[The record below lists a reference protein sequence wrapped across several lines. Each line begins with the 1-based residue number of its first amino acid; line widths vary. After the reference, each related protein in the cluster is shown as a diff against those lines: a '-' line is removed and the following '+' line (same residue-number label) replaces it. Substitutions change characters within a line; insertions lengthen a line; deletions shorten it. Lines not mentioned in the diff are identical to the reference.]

1 MRILVIDGQS
11 GRLGAQIIEGL
22 LKAGLS
28 EQHTL
33 IAVGTTALATSG
45 MIGAGAVQGATGENA
60 VIVQSRQADVIAGP
74 IGIVLADAML
84 GEITPAMAAA
94 VGQSSAARVLLPSD
108 RCSTRVVGSLPMTRR
123 QLVDEAVRLIL
134 QICNPTA

>member
-28 EQHTL
+28 DRHTL
-33 IAVGTTALATSG
+33 IAVGTNALATSG

-60 VIVQSRQADVIAGP
+60 VMVQSRQADIIVGP

-94 VGQSSAARVLLPSD
+94 VGQSSAARVLLSSD
-108 RCSTRVVGSLPMTRR
+108 RCSTLVAGTSPMTRR
-123 QLVDEAVRLIL
+123 QLVDEAVRLTL
-134 QICNPTA
+134 QICEPTA

>member
-33 IAVGTTALATSG
+33 IAVGTNALATSG

-94 VGQSSAARVLLPSD
+94 VGQSRAARVLLPSD

-134 QICNPTA
+134 QICNSTA